1 MNHTLRLPLGG
12 LGRRFRL
19 RHLFRIIEASPPC
32 GMSHRLICN
41 AYAALSR
48 KRRTA
53 PCDAQLAMLQ
63 VRYKAASHR
72 EAYRVLHGSAAKRVG
87 VS

>member
-1 MNHTLRLPLGG
+1 
-12 LGRRFRL
+12 
-19 RHLFRIIEASPPC
+19 
-32 GMSHRLICN
+32 MSHRLICN

-63 VRYKAASHR
+63 VRYKAASRR